1 MKASSSLKGG
11 FYLVTMATGRESH
24 PHPSLS
30 LYRDTK
36 GKGDQ
41 REAGGVAG
49 AGGGHLGLNRYTMQS
64 FFSFSFQISANVDFP
79 KNSVFILKLYYLNSG
94 FLCGPE

>member
-1 MKASSSLKGG
+1 MKASNSLKGG

-30 LYRDTK
+30 LCRDTK

-41 REAGGVAG
+41 REAAWWGGCLGV
-49 AGGGHLGLNRYTMQS
+49 GGGGALGFEWVHNAIIFFF
-64 FFSFSFQISANVDFP
+64 FFSNFSKRRFP
-79 KNSVFILKLYYLNSG
+79 
-94 FLCGPE
+94 